1 MNPNEITM
9 GGVALSTF
17 LRLIDTTLMAICEL
31 NDTDTCDEQLYCIE
45 ALTKLRNKLKDK
57 EKN

>member
-1 MNPNEITM
+1 MNPTNETTN
-9 GGVALSTF
+9 GVTLTTF
-17 LRLIDTTLMAICEL
+17 LKLIETTLLAICEL

-57 EKN
+57 EEN